1 MSIRTFL
8 FICCAAVM
16 VSTANAE
23 NPVKPET
30 PETPNH
36 PTHKLMDK
44 RVSEL
49 MADRV
54 GFKKDMALKEL
65 AEELMEKAGGWEARE
80 NLMFPADELY
90 GEWTNEW
97 VNPFPG

>member
-1 MSIRTFL
+1 MSIKTFL

-54 GFKKDMALKEL
+54 GF
-65 AEELMEKAGGWEARE
+65 
-80 NLMFPADELY
+80 
-90 GEWTNEW
+90 
-97 VNPFPG
+97 

>member
-65 AEELMEKAGGWEARE
+65 AEINEKAELEARE

-90 GEWTNEW
+90 GEWLSLIHI
-97 VNPFPG
+97 

>member
-1 MSIRTFL
+1 
-8 FICCAAVM
+8 
-16 VSTANAE
+16 
-23 NPVKPET
+23 
-30 PETPNH
+30 
-36 PTHKLMDK
+36 MDK

-54 GFKKDMALKEL
+54 GFKDMKGLRR
-65 AEELMEKAGGWEARE
+65 LMRKRSWRRE

-97 VNPFPG
+97 VNPFRGKK

>member
-65 AEELMEKAGGWEARE
+65 AEINEKAEFGGERE
-80 NLMFPADELY
+80 LDVPCR
-90 GEWTNEW
+90 
-97 VNPFPG
+97 

>member
-44 RVSEL
+44 RVSEFCL
-49 MADRV
+49 LYTSDA
-54 GFKKDMALKEL
+54 
-65 AEELMEKAGGWEARE
+65 
-80 NLMFPADELY
+80 ADE
-90 GEWTNEW
+90 
-97 VNPFPG
+97 

>member
-1 MSIRTFL
+1 MSAYSNFRTLTSRQSGRDAGYCRFILNYKNESYQKMSIKTFL

-49 MADRV
+49 MDDRV
-54 GFKKDMALKEL
+54 GFKGACGD
-65 AEELMEKAGGWEARE
+65 
-80 NLMFPADELY
+80 
-90 GEWTNEW
+90 
-97 VNPFPG
+97 

>member
-1 MSIRTFL
+1 MSIKTFL

-65 AEELMEKAGGWEARE
+65 AEINEKA
-80 NLMFPADELY
+80 ELDNRLFYFCLAY
-90 GEWTNEW
+90 GLYDKGHFKVWSS
-97 VNPFPG
+97 P